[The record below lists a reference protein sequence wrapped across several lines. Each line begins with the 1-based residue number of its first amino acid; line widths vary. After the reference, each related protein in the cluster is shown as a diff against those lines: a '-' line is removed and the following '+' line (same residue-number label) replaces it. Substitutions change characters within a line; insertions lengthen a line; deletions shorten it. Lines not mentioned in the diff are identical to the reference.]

1 MRKALCYAL
10 AICCILCLTIKN
22 EARAN
27 MRDRT
32 PESALKA
39 LQDGN
44 KRFVAN
50 ESAHPR
56 TSYEQT
62 IMEKELNQ
70 NFHAIATVVACSD
83 SRMPVERI
91 FDVGI
96 MDTFVVRTAGNVIGV
111 EQTGS
116 IEYGVGVVKT
126 PLLVILGHTNCGAV
140 QTTIDKLYNKDE
152 ELTPSIDAIVARIKP
167 AVLNVLN
174 RDEELK
180 GQSVLDASVEQNI
193 WQGLHDLFM
202 QSELIRDIYAAGDV
216 QIVGG
221 VYDLHT
227 GAVRWL
233 AGKHVA
239 DVYTAVQSE
248 LDKNAQ

>member
-1 MRKALCYAL
+1 MQKVLCYTL
-10 AICCILCLTIKN
+10 AICCMMCFTIN

-39 LQDGN
+39 LQEGN
-44 KRFVAN
+44 KRFVSN

-56 TSYEQT
+56 SSYEHT
-62 IMEKELNQ
+62 IMAKELDQ

-83 SRMPVERI
+83 SRVPVERI

-96 MDTFVVRTAGNVIGV
+96 MDTFVVRAAGNVIGID
-111 EQTGS
+111 QTGS
-116 IEYGVGVVKT
+116 VEYGVGVVET
-126 PLLVILGHTNCGAV
+126 PLLVILGHTKCGAV
-140 QTTIDKLYNKDE
+140 QATIDKLSGDKA
-152 ELTPSIDAIVARIKP
+152 ELTPSINAILAKIKP
-167 AVLNVLN
+167 AVVNVLN
-174 RDEELK
+174 REDKLK

-202 QSELIRDIYAAGDV
+202 QSKLIRDKYTNGDV
-216 QIVGG
+216 KIAGG

-227 GAVRWL
+227 GDVRWL
-233 AGKHVA
+233 DEKNISDVFAGVLF
-239 DVYTAVQSE
+239 E
-248 LDKNAQ
+248 LKNNVK

>member
-1 MRKALCYAL
+1 
-10 AICCILCLTIKN
+10 
-22 EARAN
+22 

-39 LQDGN
+39 LQEGN
-44 KRFVAN
+44 KRFVMN
-50 ESAHPR
+50 GSAQPR
-56 TSYEQT
+56 SSYEQT
-62 IMEKELNQ
+62 IMAKELDQ

-96 MDTFVVRTAGNVIGV
+96 MDAFVVRAAGNVIGV

-116 IEYGVGVVKT
+116 VEYGVGVVET

-140 QTTIDKLYNKDE
+140 QATIDKLYGKKE
-152 ELTPSIDAIVARIKP
+152 ELTPSINAILAKIKP

-174 RDEELK
+174 REDELN

-193 WQGLHDLFM
+193 WQGLHDLFK
-202 QSELIRDIYAAGDV
+202 QSKLVRDRYTNGDV
-216 QIVGG
+216 KITGG

-227 GAVRWL
+227 GDVRWL
-233 AGKHVA
+233 DEKKVAGVFA
-239 DVYTAVQSE
+239 NVQLE
-248 LDKNAQ
+248 LEDNVK